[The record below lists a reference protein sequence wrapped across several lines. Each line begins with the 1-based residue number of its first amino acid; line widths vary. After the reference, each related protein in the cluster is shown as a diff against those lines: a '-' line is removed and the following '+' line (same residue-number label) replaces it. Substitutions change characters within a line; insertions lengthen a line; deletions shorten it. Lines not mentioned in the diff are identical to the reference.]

1 MLKSKLSGY
10 LGLAIRSNSVLFG
23 FDNLKSY
30 KKKVYCVLVS
40 GDVQK
45 KLEQHINNL
54 CAERNIIVKKLKN
67 NLDDLIKTNNCKV
80 ISIINKNFVVPI
92 MESEE

>member
-23 FDNLKSY
+23 FDNLKAY
-30 KKKVYCVLVS
+30 KKKVYCVLIS
-40 GDVQK
+40 GDVQN

-54 CAERNIIVKKLKN
+54 CEERNITTKKLKN
-67 NLDDLIKTNNCKV
+67 SLDDLIKTNNCKV

-92 MESEE
+92 LECEE